1 MIKWNPDAK
10 ENKDLEQNWAK
21 YFHPSLRKGQARIL
35 KNRYSKV
42 EELTTQLFSE
52 VKCCDVIFAYQAR
65 KGKLH
70 GFCTVTE
77 THFQHG
83 HRWIGFLPV
92 YALEVPVNLLR
103 LKRKN
108 EDIKKLECL
117 QPSLPR
123 TLYKLSK
130 SDYDLILSLC
140 PDDVKSK
147 ITAGVKACINGKA
160 INNPDGI

>member
-10 ENKDLEQNWAK
+10 ENKDVEQDWAK
-21 YFHPSLRKGQARIL
+21 YFHPRLKKGEARIL
-35 KNRYSKV
+35 KNRCPKV
-42 EELTTQLFSE
+42 EELTAQFYGE
-52 VKCCDVIFAYQAR
+52 IKCCDVVFAYQAR

-70 GFCTVTE
+70 GFCIVTGKPF
-77 THFQHG
+77 HDG

-103 LKRKN
+103 FKRKN
-108 EDIKKLECL
+108 EDLKKLECL

-123 TLYKLSK
+123 CLYKLSEP
-130 SDYDLILSLC
+130 DADLILSFC

-147 ITAGVKACINGKA
+147 IAAGVKDCMDGKLGKK
-160 INNPDGI
+160 PDGV